1 MILEKLE
8 QVTNSGTEWKAIC
21 PAHEDRSPSL
31 SIRQS
36 GNQVLLHCHAGCKT
50 LDIVHAMDLDFR
62 DLFLED
68 DTDMWGEVYKDLI
81 QGSKLS
87 PSDYTVLVA
96 RGLTD
101 EWVNLGG
108 YRSLADPTTRHS
120 VIKLQEKHG
129 DLLGS
134 VPGFVVNK
142 SGKYRIKAQSGILL
156 PVCDI
161 SGKVAG
167 FQIKTGSEPKYIWFT
182 GDTAAKVSCH
192 VPWQAMGRDKLRIT
206 EGVLK
211 ADIACCLDD
220 STTTVGVPG
229 VTNWQSALLVA
240 RSLQPKEVYIAFDM
254 DWCTNANVKNAL
266 TELFYGLKNEGIT
279 PLIEVWD
286 PAHKGIDDAL
296 AAGSPISI
304 LRSIPSDE
312 SIPNVRPATEYKPV
326 KVEWMWRGWLPKG
339 MLVVLEGDPSL
350 GKSTLCADI
359 AMRITTCT
367 PFPGEVDKPVCGSV
381 LFLSAEDD
389 PGSITVPRMK
399 AAGADLNKVYFWDH
413 SPTFP
418 KQIAELE
425 RIIEQLGIVLVILD
439 PLLAFL
445 DDTVDSYKDQSMRQM
460 LTPLKKMAE
469 RTNCTVLMI
478 RHLTKGSAQVSQMY
492 KGGGSIA
499 VVAAARVCLYMVH
512 DEDSGDRVLG
522 QVKNNLAPK
531 QSSWAFEF
539 LEGADWQDTKL
550 HWKGRSEL

>member
-1 MILEKLE
+1 M
-8 QVTNSGTEWKAIC
+8 TNSGTEWKALC
-21 PAHEDRSPSL
+21 PSHEDRSPSL

-50 LDIVHAMDLDFR
+50 LDIIHALDLEFR
-62 DLFLED
+62 DLFIQD
-68 DTDMWGEVYKDLI
+68 DVDLWHEVYKDLI
-81 QGSKLS
+81 QASKLS

-96 RGLTD
+96 RGLTE

-108 YRSLADPTTRHS
+108 YRSLADPTTRRS

-134 VPGFVVNK
+134 VPGFVELK
-142 SGKYRIKAQSGILL
+142 GKYRIKAQTGILL

-161 SGKVAG
+161 AAKVTG
-167 FQIKTGSEPKYIWFT
+167 FQIKTGSDPKYIWFT
-182 GDTAAKVSCH
+182 GDTQAKVSCH
-192 VPWQAMGRDKLRIT
+192 VPWQAVGREKVRIT

-220 STTTVGVPG
+220 TALTVGVPG
-229 VTNWQSALLVA
+229 VTNWQSALPVV
-240 RSLQPKEVYIAFDM
+240 RGLQLTQVYIAFDI
-254 DWCTNANVKNAL
+254 DWMTNTNVKNAL
-266 TELFYGLKNEGIT
+266 TELFYALKNEGIT

-286 PAHKGIDDAL
+286 PAYKGIDDAL
-296 AAGSPISI
+296 AAGSLITT
-304 LRSIPSDE
+304 LRAIPSDE
-312 SIPNVRPATEYKPV
+312 SLPNVRPATDYKSVP
-326 KVEWMWRGWLPKG
+326 VEWMWKGWLPKG

-359 AMRITTCT
+359 AMRVTTCT
-367 PFPGEVDKPVCGSV
+367 PFPGETEKPVCGSV

-389 PGSITVPRMK
+389 PGRITVPRMR
-399 AAGADLNKVYFWDH
+399 AAGADLSKVYFWDKH
-413 SPTFP
+413 PTFP
-418 KQIAELE
+418 KDVAELE
-425 RIIEQLGIVLVILD
+425 KIIEQLGVVLLILD

-445 DDTVDSYKDQSMRQM
+445 DETVDSYKDQNIRQV
-460 LTPLKKMAE
+460 LTPLAKMAE

-478 RHLTKGSAQVSQMY
+478 RHLTKGSAQVNQMY
-492 KGGGSIA
+492 RGSGSIA
-499 VVAAARVCLYMVH
+499 VVAASRVCLYMLH

-531 QSSWAFEF
+531 QASWAFEF

-550 HWKGRSEL
+550 NWKGRTDL